1 MSFGWQWS
9 GCCFHSMKR
18 VSPELGPFGP
28 LVTPLLGGVLPIVE
42 AEVIELGM
50 DVVA

>member
-1 MSFGWQWS
+1 MVRLLLPFDEEG
-9 GCCFHSMKR
+9 
-18 VSPELGPFGP
+18 VPELGPFGP